1 MGNIEQ
7 GKPPMVNQECE
18 FICECD
24 NVRLVIWGPGGFLSG
39 YSKHADFELANGT
52 SHTEKAFNRNIQ
64 IFIDGEGVADLK
76 DVVSNYHE
84 VIIKSGEVVKK
95 RVGEC
100 EFICECDNVRLV
112 IWGPGGFLSGYSKHA
127 DFELANGTSHTEKE
141 TPRNIQIFIDG
152 EGVADLKDVVDN
164 YREVIIKSG
173 EVVKKRVQEKPL
185 GFLGIF
191 QCDTIYDGI
200 DGIE

>member
-52 SHTEKAFNRNIQ
+52 SHTEKEIPRNIQ

-76 DVVSNYHE
+76 NVVNNYHE

-112 IWGPGGFLSGYSKHA
+112 IWGPGGPGGFLGLFSKHN
-127 DFELANGTSHTEKE
+127 DFELANGTSHKEKE

-152 EGVADLKDVVDN
+152 EEVADLKDVVHN

-173 EVVKKRVQEKPL
+173 EVVKRVSGNKPFE
-185 GFLGIF
+185 FLGI
-191 QCDTIYDGI
+191 
-200 DGIE
+200 